1 MSTIKEYEAI
11 YETFN
16 KYAEEFQ
23 ENPKTTKQIDPKF
36 IKIEKESLKKSI
48 EEKEKKNISEFKNI
62 NKSNPIYDLAK
73 NPKEQSDL
81 KPKIEKLIESWNR
94 VISKL
99 ENIKAPNKIQESAKS
114 LKKDLI
120 DHLKSLQKS
129 KPKFNQEKRN
139 QILEKLKQGK
149 ERNRGRER

>member
-16 KYAEEFQ
+16 KYAKEFQ
-23 ENPKTTKQIDPKF
+23 ENPKTTKQINPKF
-36 IKIEKESLKKSI
+36 VKLEKKDLKKGI
-48 EEKEKKNISEFKNI
+48 EEKEKKNLSEFKNI
-62 NKSNPIYDLAK
+62 NKS

-81 KPKIEKLIESWNR
+81 KPKIEKLIENWNR

-99 ENIKAPNKIQESAKS
+99 ENLKAPNKVQESAKS
-114 LKKDLI
+114 LKRDLV
-120 DHLKSLQKS
+120 DHLKSQQKS
-129 KPKFNQEKRN
+129 KTNFNQEKRN

-149 ERNRGRER
+149 ERNIGIDR

>member
-16 KYAEEFQ
+16 RYAKEFQ

-36 IKIEKESLKKSI
+36 VKLEKENLKKDIEK
-48 EEKEKKNISEFKNI
+48 KEKKNLSELKNI
-62 NKSNPIYDLAK
+62 NKS

-81 KPKIEKLIESWNR
+81 KPKIEKLIENWNR

-114 LKKDLI
+114 LKRDLV
-120 DHLKSLQKS
+120 DHLKSQQKS
-129 KPKFNQEKRN
+129 KANFNQEKRN
-139 QILEKLKQGK
+139 QIMEKLKQGK
-149 ERNRGRER
+149 ERSRGRER

>member
-1 MSTIKEYEAI
+1 VSTIKEYEAI

-16 KYAEEFQ
+16 KYAKEFQ

-36 IKIEKESLKKSI
+36 IQIEKANLKKSI
-48 EEKEKKNISEFKNI
+48 EEKEKKNLSEPKNI
-62 NKSNPIYDLAK
+62 NK
-73 NPKEQSDL
+73 SDL

-99 ENIKAPNKIQESAKS
+99 ENIKAPNQIQESAKS

-149 ERNRGRER
+149 ERDRGKER

>member
-16 KYAEEFQ
+16 RYAKEFQ

-36 IKIEKESLKKSI
+36 VKLEKENLK
-48 EEKEKKNISEFKNI
+48 
-62 NKSNPIYDLAK
+62 
-73 NPKEQSDL
+73 SDL
-81 KPKIEKLIESWNR
+81 KPKIEKLIENWNR

-114 LKKDLI
+114 LKRDLV
-120 DHLKSLQKS
+120 DHLKSQQKS
-129 KPKFNQEKRN
+129 KANFNQEKRN
-139 QILEKLKQGK
+139 QIIEKLKQDK
-149 ERNRGRER
+149 ERSIGRER

>member
-1 MSTIKEYEAI
+1 MSTIKEYEAM

-16 KYAEEFQ
+16 KYAKEFQ

-36 IKIEKESLKKSI
+36 IKIEKGSLKKSI
-48 EEKEKKNISEFKNI
+48 EEQEKKNLSELKNI

-81 KPKIEKLIESWNR
+81 KPKVEKLIESWNR

-120 DHLKSLQKS
+120 DHLKSLQK
-129 KPKFNQEKRN
+129 PKQKFDQERRN
-139 QILEKLKQGK
+139 QVLEKLKQGK

>member
-16 KYAEEFQ
+16 KYAKEFQ
-23 ENPKTTKQIDPKF
+23 DNPKTTKQINPKF
-36 IKIEKESLKKSI
+36 VKLEKKDLKKGI
-48 EEKEKKNISEFKNI
+48 EEKEKKNLSEFKNI
-62 NKSNPIYDLAK
+62 NKS

-81 KPKIEKLIESWNR
+81 KPKIEKLIENWNR

-99 ENIKAPNKIQESAKS
+99 ENLKAPNKVQESAKS
-114 LKKDLI
+114 LKRDLV
-120 DHLKSLQKS
+120 DHLKSQQKS
-129 KPKFNQEKRN
+129 KTNFNQEKRN

-149 ERNRGRER
+149 ERNIGIDR

>member
-16 KYAEEFQ
+16 KYAKEFQ

-36 IKIEKESLKKSI
+36 VKLEKENLKKDIEK
-48 EEKEKKNISEFKNI
+48 KENKNLSELKNI
-62 NKSNPIYDLAK
+62 NKS

-81 KPKIEKLIESWNR
+81 KPKIEKLIENWNR

-114 LKKDLI
+114 LKRDLV
-120 DHLKSLQKS
+120 DHLKSQQKS
-129 KPKFNQEKRN
+129 KANFNQEKRN
-139 QILEKLKQGK
+139 QIIEKLKQGK
-149 ERNRGRER
+149 ERSIGRER

>member
-16 KYAEEFQ
+16 KYAKEFQ

-36 IKIEKESLKKSI
+36 VKLEKKDLKKGI
-48 EEKEKKNISEFKNI
+48 EEKEKKNLSEFKNI
-62 NKSNPIYDLAK
+62 NKS

-81 KPKIEKLIESWNR
+81 KPKIEKLIENWNR

-99 ENIKAPNKIQESAKS
+99 ENLKAPNKVQESAKS
-114 LKKDLI
+114 LKRDLV
-120 DHLKSLQKS
+120 DHLKSQQKS
-129 KPKFNQEKRN
+129 KTNFNQEKRN

-149 ERNRGRER
+149 ERNIGIDR

>member
-16 KYAEEFQ
+16 KYAKEFQ

-36 IKIEKESLKKSI
+36 VKLEKENLKKGI
-48 EEKEKKNISEFKNI
+48 EEKEKKNLSEFKNI
-62 NKSNPIYDLAK
+62 NKS

-114 LKKDLI
+114 LKRDLV

-129 KPKFNQEKRN
+129 KLNFNQEKRN

-149 ERNRGRER
+149 ERSKGRER

>member
-16 KYAEEFQ
+16 KYAKEFQ

-36 IKIEKESLKKSI
+36 VKTEKENLKKSI
-48 EEKEKKNISEFKNI
+48 EEKEKKSLSQLKNTD
-62 NKSNPIYDLAK
+62 KGNPLYDLAK

-99 ENIKAPNKIQESAKS
+99 ENIKAPNKIQGSAKS
-114 LKKDLI
+114 LKKDLV
-120 DHLKSLQKS
+120 DHLKSLQK
-129 KPKFNQEKRN
+129 PKQKFDQERRN
-139 QILEKLKQGK
+139 KVLEKLKQGK
-149 ERNRGRER
+149 ERSKGRER

>member
-16 KYAEEFQ
+16 KYAKEFQ

-36 IKIEKESLKKSI
+36 VKLEKENLKKDIEK
-48 EEKEKKNISEFKNI
+48 KEKKNLSELKNI
-62 NKSNPIYDLAK
+62 NKS

-81 KPKIEKLIESWNR
+81 KPKIEKLIENWNR

-114 LKKDLI
+114 LKRDLV
-120 DHLKSLQKS
+120 DHLKSQQKS
-129 KPKFNQEKRN
+129 KANFNQEKRN
-139 QILEKLKQGK
+139 QIIEKLKQDK
-149 ERNRGRER
+149 ERSIGRER

>member
-16 KYAEEFQ
+16 KYAKEFQ
-23 ENPKTTKQIDPKF
+23 ENPKTTKQINPKF
-36 IKIEKESLKKSI
+36 VKLEKKDLKKGI
-48 EEKEKKNISEFKNI
+48 EEKEKKNLSEFKNI
-62 NKSNPIYDLAK
+62 NKS

-81 KPKIEKLIESWNR
+81 KPKIEKLIENWNR

-99 ENIKAPNKIQESAKS
+99 ENLKAPNKVQESAKS
-114 LKKDLI
+114 LKRDLV
-120 DHLKSLQKS
+120 DHLKSQQKS
-129 KPKFNQEKRN
+129 KTNFNQEKRN

-149 ERNRGRER
+149 ERNIGRER

>member
-16 KYAEEFQ
+16 KYAKEFQ

-36 IKIEKESLKKSI
+36 IQIEKANLKKSI
-48 EEKEKKNISEFKNI
+48 EEKEKKNLSEPKNI
-62 NKSNPIYDLAK
+62 NK
-73 NPKEQSDL
+73 SDL

-99 ENIKAPNKIQESAKS
+99 ENIKAPNQIQESAKS

-149 ERNRGRER
+149 ERDRGKER

>member
-16 KYAEEFQ
+16 KYAKEFQ

-36 IKIEKESLKKSI
+36 VKLEKENLKKGI
-48 EEKEKKNISEFKNI
+48 EEKEKKNVSEFKNI
-62 NKSNPIYDLAK
+62 NKN

-114 LKKDLI
+114 LKRDLV
-120 DHLKSLQKS
+120 DHLKSQQKS
-129 KPKFNQEKRN
+129 KPNFNQEKRN

-149 ERNRGRER
+149 ERSKGRER

>member
-11 YETFN
+11 YKTFN
-16 KYAEEFQ
+16 KYAKEFQ

-36 IKIEKESLKKSI
+36 IQIEKANLKKSI
-48 EEKEKKNISEFKNI
+48 EEKEKKNLSEPKNI
-62 NKSNPIYDLAK
+62 NK
-73 NPKEQSDL
+73 SDL

-99 ENIKAPNKIQESAKS
+99 ENIKAPNQIQESAKS

-149 ERNRGRER
+149 ERDRGKER

>member
-16 KYAEEFQ
+16 KYAKEFQ

-36 IKIEKESLKKSI
+36 VKTEKENLKKSI
-48 EEKEKKNISEFKNI
+48 EEKEKKSLSQLKNTD
-62 NKSNPIYDLAK
+62 KGNPLYDLAK

-114 LKKDLI
+114 LKKDLV
-120 DHLKSLQKS
+120 DHLKSLQK
-129 KPKFNQEKRN
+129 PKQKFDQERRN
-139 QILEKLKQGK
+139 KVLEKLKQGK
-149 ERNRGRER
+149 ERSKGRER

>member
-16 KYAEEFQ
+16 RYAKEFQ

-36 IKIEKESLKKSI
+36 VKLEKENLKKDIEK
-48 EEKEKKNISEFKNI
+48 KENKNLSELKNI
-62 NKSNPIYDLAK
+62 NKS

-81 KPKIEKLIESWNR
+81 KPKIEKLIENWNR

-114 LKKDLI
+114 LKRDLV
-120 DHLKSLQKS
+120 DHLKSQQKS
-129 KPKFNQEKRN
+129 KANFNQEKRN
-139 QILEKLKQGK
+139 QIIEKLKQDK
-149 ERNRGRER
+149 ERSIGRER

>member
-16 KYAEEFQ
+16 RYAKEFQ

-36 IKIEKESLKKSI
+36 VKLEKENLKKDIEK
-48 EEKEKKNISEFKNI
+48 KENKNLSELKNI
-62 NKSNPIYDLAK
+62 NKS

-81 KPKIEKLIESWNR
+81 KPKIEKLIENWNR

-99 ENIKAPNKIQESAKS
+99 ENIKAPNTIQESAKS
-114 LKKDLI
+114 LKRDLV
-120 DHLKSLQKS
+120 DHLKSQQKS
-129 KPKFNQEKRN
+129 KANFNQEKRN
-139 QILEKLKQGK
+139 QIMEKLKQGK
-149 ERNRGRER
+149 ERSRGRER